1 MSRLKGILKSNFKKI
16 LCYISV
22 LSFISV
28 TGCVSNFSN
37 VKISEPIKANNKVS
51 SWEIYK
57 NKHMKIQQ
65 GSWKFKGVVG
75 ISMPGQAQQASV
87 SWNKDPKQD
96 EIKLSGPFGLGTIDI
111 QHKAGVYELTDEKGH
126 VYTNSDPE
134 LLLEQVTGWALPLSG
149 ADYWVL
155 GLVKPKKDVG
165 SNMSSSVVEKSTFD
179 PNSIKKDHVK
189 VKYSLNQYGSLDKL
203 QQNGW
208 EIDYR
213 QYRVFNGVMLPVQII
228 FYNKS
233 KQLRIKLVIQNW
245 GF

>member
-1 MSRLKGILKSNFKKI
+1 MSILKGILKSNFKKTFS
-16 LCYISV
+16 YMSV
-22 LSFISV
+22 LSFIGV

-37 VKISEPIKANNKVS
+37 VKITEPIKANNKVS

-75 ISMPGQAQQASV
+75 ISMPGQAEQASV
-87 SWNKDPKQD
+87 SWNKEPKQYQ
-96 EIKLSGPFGLGTIDI
+96 IKLSGPFGLGNVEI
-111 QHKAGVYELTDEKGH
+111 QHKAGVYELIDEKGH

-134 LLLEQVTGWALPLSG
+134 ALLEQITGWTLPLSG
-149 ADYWVL
+149 ADFWVL
-155 GLVKPKKDVG
+155 GLIKPERILDATTSTSNTLSG
-165 SNMSSSVVEKSTFD
+165 SIRKS
-179 PNSIKKDHVK
+179 NSNSGLN
-189 VKYSLNQYGSLDKL
+189 YSLNNYGSLDKL

-208 EIDYR
+208 DIDYR

-245 GF
+245 VF